1 MSNLENN
8 EQAAPKKVSLQ
19 EAMKQMLANKKQGQA
34 TGKTDNGLVKKN
46 TKAMKSQQTKK
57 TKQSTTKNR
66 CIIVFLG
73 IYYYN
78 IFSS

>member
-34 TGKTDNGLVKKN
+34 TGKTDNGLVKN

-57 TKQSTTKNR
+57 PNNQRRRTG
-66 CIIVFLG
+66 V
-73 IYYYN
+73 
-78 IFSS
+78 